1 MLKRGVDRLSE
12 LADRYL
18 LQLFMIALVLMALF
32 YSCYDLVFEPYYPIA
47 DWLINYSQGFVRR
60 GFIGEFIL
68 LTAHL
73 MHVPPPWMVVVVQMA
88 IYVAFLCGVYK
99 LAALLRRDV
108 LWYWI
113 MFSPAALAFMIL
125 DPMNTVRKEIL
136 AAALLTATIFI
147 MKRRIPG
154 TVLSLIIA
162 AFFGAMVLSH
172 DALFCC
178 FPFFFAAVALHTRDL
193 KYAAKVI
200 VLPFIVAAL
209 LMNLVRLHPG
219 SEAIAAGVCRSVGGH
234 WTGVDDT
241 RDLCAGAIGHLGW
254 TIEKTRQEELRNLHY
269 WPLYALLALLSLAP
283 YVVALLTL
291 YRRDGLR
298 FEVKVIAW
306 TAAVCALA
314 SAPLFYLS
322 IDWGRWIQMQI
333 ICLLVLILFA
343 AQRAKGFQPG
353 TQMRPAGEGRWW
365 RVPLLVA
372 LFLYSTCWTLP
383 VLGMQQV
390 RFGYFD
396 LPMYFHRQFKF
407 VRQEHFYDTIDRGW

>member
-1 MLKRGVDRLSE
+1 MLNKGADRLSK
-12 LADRYL
+12 LAHRYL
-18 LQLFMIALVLMALF
+18 LQLFMVALVVMALF

-60 GFIGEFIL
+60 GFIGEIIL
-68 LTAHL
+68 LAAHL

-88 IYVAFLCGVYK
+88 IYVAFLSGVYK
-99 LAALLRRDV
+99 LAAPLRRYA

-125 DPMNTVRKEIL
+125 APMNTVRKETL

-147 MKRRIPG
+147 LKRRPSA
-154 TVLSLIIA
+154 VALSLIIT
-162 AFFGAMVLSH
+162 AFFAAMVLSH

-178 FPFFFAAVALHTRDL
+178 FPFFFAAVAVSTKDL
-193 KYAAKVI
+193 KYAAKVM
-200 VLPFIVAAL
+200 VLPFVLALL

-219 SEAIAAGVCRSVGGH
+219 SEAIAAGVCRSVGGR

-254 TIEKTRQEELRNLHY
+254 TIAKTRHEEVRNLQY
-269 WPLYALLALLSLAP
+269 WPLYAVLAVLSLAP
-283 YVVALLTL
+283 YVVALTTL

-306 TAAVCALA
+306 TTALCALA

-322 IDWGRWIQMQI
+322 IDWGRWIQMQVV
-333 ICLLVLILFA
+333 CLLVLILFA
-343 AQRAKGFQPG
+343 AQRAKGFQPN
-353 TQMRPAGEGRWW
+353 TQIQPVGEGRWW
-365 RVPLLVA
+365 RGPLLVG

-383 VLGMQQV
+383 VLGMQSV

-396 LPMYFHRQFKF
+396 LPMYFHRQFKL
-407 VRQEHFYDTIDRGW
+407 VRQLHGYETIDRGW